1 MPLQRWCNAASPYFA
16 STIRDENK
24 LESRGT
30 EWGSTMKSVFTK
42 LGVAAATVAALG
54 TVGIVAL
61 PTASSASGHDSPA
74 VLGTMAGHGVF
85 NGASKSTEIAGYE
98 GTPSTGFASASA
110 TFRAPS
116 FSCAADAT
124 DDIQVGPVAYNS
136 SGTLDA
142 EAGLQ
147 PVCNDGTPEYYI
159 AAYTTGGGIFDS
171 TGVNA
176 GDEIVASVEESVS
189 GATTATVTDVTQN
202 VTWISDESNGTS
214 GSDDTGFSEGIF
226 NFEGVP
232 TFSKISMTSVQVDG
246 QYLGQVGATQYN
258 LHSGAKTLATASAV
272 ATYSE
277 NLSITFK
284 NAG

>member
-1 MPLQRWCNAASPYFA
+1 
-16 STIRDENK
+16 
-24 LESRGT
+24 
-30 EWGSTMKSVFTK
+30 MKSVFTK

-74 VLGTMAGHGVF
+74 VLGNIAGHGVF
-85 NGASKSTEIAGYE
+85 NGASKSTSVAGYE

-116 FSCAADAT
+116 YSCGSAT
-124 DDIQVGPVAYNS
+124 EDIQIGPVAYNS
-136 SGTLDA
+136 SGSLDA

-147 PVCNDGTPEYYI
+147 PTCEDGTPAYYI
-159 AAYTTGGGIFDS
+159 AAFTDGGGIFDS

-176 GDEIVASVEESVS
+176 GDEIVASIEESVS
-189 GATTATVTDVTQN
+189 GNTTATVTDVTQN
-202 VTWISDESNGTS
+202 VQWISDETNGTS

-226 NFEGVP
+226 DFFSGVP
-232 TFSKISMTSVQVDG
+232 DFSKISLTSVQVDG

-258 LHSGAKTLATASAV
+258 LHDHGTLATASAV
-272 ATYSE
+272 AEYSE
-277 NLSITFK
+277 NLNITFK
-284 NAG
+284 NAS